1 VKAIINVRKEGPWY
15 VAMDLLTTVSGQG
28 SSEKEAIDVLL
39 EGLKERYRGLNI
51 LIKKQKGTKV
61 VVMKGVRL

>member
-1 VKAIINVRKEGPWY
+1 
-15 VAMDLLTTVSGQG
+15 MDLLTTVSGQG

-61 VVMKGVRL
+61 VVMKDVRL